1 MAAKR
6 ETPSRSRLR
15 TVGRRKSCRMRPGQP
30 AALQA
35 VAMEHAGDDPAVLLQ
50 AIVLD
55 EVLVQRSLE
64 FRRERE
70 RSAVTIL
77 GRTRIK
83 AHDAAFPIHLSPLV
97 CDASV
102 TMASFRRRCSSAV
115 GVTAYGSCPDSTS
128 RRHPRGTCRLPH
140 ANRHRATR
148 RVRRS
153 GARSTLETPADA
165 LVLSQ

>member
-1 MAAKR
+1 
-6 ETPSRSRLR
+6 
-15 TVGRRKSCRMRPGQP
+15 MRPGQP
-30 AALQA
+30 AALQALANPSRKSFRLA

-115 GVTAYGSCPDSTS
+115 GVTAYGSCPDST
-128 RRHPRGTCRLPH
+128 R
-140 ANRHRATR
+140 
-148 RVRRS
+148 
-153 GARSTLETPADA
+153 
-165 LVLSQ
+165 

>member
-35 VAMEHAGDDPAVLLQ
+35 LANASRKSLIGSPSRWNTRATIRPSLLQ

-115 GVTAYGSCPDSTS
+115 GVTAYGSCPDST
-128 RRHPRGTCRLPH
+128 R
-140 ANRHRATR
+140 
-148 RVRRS
+148 
-153 GARSTLETPADA
+153 
-165 LVLSQ
+165 

>member
-1 MAAKR
+1 
-6 ETPSRSRLR
+6 
-15 TVGRRKSCRMRPGQP
+15 
-30 AALQA
+30 
-35 VAMEHAGDDPAVLLQ
+35 MEHAGDDPAVLLQ

-115 GVTAYGSCPDSTS
+115 GVTAYGSCPDST
-128 RRHPRGTCRLPH
+128 R
-140 ANRHRATR
+140 
-148 RVRRS
+148 
-153 GARSTLETPADA
+153 
-165 LVLSQ
+165 